1 MPTATERLRK
11 QAEEEWAARLASVF
25 SDQYDELVDELESE
39 RPVDPPP
46 GWWDEWGTTIAA
58 FLGVSLME
66 LTQMS
71 AELEI
76 SRVGISVNW
85 DNVLNAA
92 QNWTSSYTFDLVR
105 GINTRSQQALQ
116 GLLNNYYSG
125 KIDYDT
131 MVSMLESRFGP
142 TRAASIA
149 TSEVTRGVEQ
159 GIDIYQQELEALG
172 IETDRIWYT
181 EPGAC
186 ELCAPYDGVL
196 ESEGWYDGPPPL
208 HPRCACHS
216 EIILLPGTRSYREWL
231 NKNGYLILMAAKPQ
245 IGVVR

>member
-11 QAEEEWAARLASVF
+11 QAEEEWAARLAGVF
-25 SDQYDELVDELESE
+25 SDQYDELVGELGPAD

-46 GWWDEWGTTIAA
+46 SWWDKWGTTIAA
-58 FLGVSLME
+58 FLGVSLLE

-76 SRVGISVNW
+76 SRVGIAVNW
-85 DNVLNAA
+85 DGVLSAA
-92 QNWTSSYTFDLVR
+92 QDWTSRYTFDLVR
-105 GINTRSQQALQ
+105 GINTTSQQALQ

-131 MVSMLESRFGP
+131 LVSMLESRFGP

-149 TSEVTRGVEQ
+149 TTEVTRGMEQ
-159 GIDIYQQELEALG
+159 GIDIYQQGLAELG
-172 IETDRIWYT
+172 IETDRIWSA

-186 ELCAPYDGVL
+186 PICAPYDGVT
-196 ESEGWYDGPPPL
+196 ESQGWYDGPPPL
-208 HPRCACHS
+208 HPNCRCVTHV
-216 EIILLPGTRSYREWL
+216 ILLPGTRSYREWL
-231 NKNGYLILMAAKPQ
+231 KKNGRYLLAAKPQ
-245 IGVVR
+245 IGART